1 MDALTREPT
10 TTVTRSRARRVVML
24 LASVAL
30 IAAVGATLWFWPT
43 TTNNPAKDRFANEPI
58 PVLVAIAT
66 RRDVPIYLDGLG
78 TVQAFYTVT
87 IRPMVDGPLVAV
99 DFHEGEDVRKGDVLA
114 RIDPRTFQAAV
125 DQAVAKRAQ
134 DEALLANA
142 RVDLTRY
149 QKLVSNAYTS
159 AQQADTQKSLVAQ
172 LEAQIRQDQAQI
184 DTTRTQLSYCT
195 IIAPIDGRT
204 GIRQVDPGNIVHAS
218 DSSGASNLVML
229 TQLQPISV
237 VFTLPQQSLPAV
249 ARATADGMPKA
260 LAVTQ
265 GAVTEGVGTQAGSTQ
280 AGSTQAGSTQAGNAQ
295 AGNGSTVLDRGTLA
309 VLDNQ
314 VDPTTGTI
322 KLKAT
327 FPNARRV
334 LWPGGFVGVRLLV
347 DTARAALT
355 VPPAA
360 VQRGPRG
367 TYVYV
372 IDAASTAHRRDVT
385 VAHEDQEV
393 SIITAGL
400 QPGDRVVTDGAA
412 RLAEDTKVAIAEPA
426 PKPPGPPA
434 PAVPGGLRGAT
445 SQP

>member
-58 PVLVAIAT
+58 PVLVATAT